1 MQLMH
6 PETHLTDAARRPTA
20 LDLTAA
26 GLLLATVILHVVAMV
41 PHYYGGPGQG
51 SLWSQPDQAALYSVL
66 AAGWAAALG
75 LGLTGPARAGLSAG
89 LAVGLAVTEF
99 GFRLTDL
106 GEVFRYGT
114 GQASTGVW
122 LMTAAWAFGAAGAG
136 VAVLAVRRRARAGAG
151 EPGPGPQLVPES
163 DFAVASTPANG
174 ALSAP
179 EPALAA
185 LWGPEPDDAPPVAS
199 AAVGPFSA
207 DSRPARLAVGPS
219 DATAELPAD
228 ATAVVPVD
236 ATAVVPVDATAV
248 VPVDATVVV
257 PVDATV
263 VVPFGGTAAI
273 TVNATPAFPV
283 SSPELASTAGP
294 SHGAGPTMLVAL
306 LGLITAGAFL
316 PAWDHY
322 VGVSTTTGRSA
333 SFNLGNAFSGPWQVV
348 MGNVFA
354 ALALA
359 TLPILAIRMRHRA
372 IGAAV
377 VAGSLIVLAAQFT
390 SAIVQVDQ
398 PVPAS
403 VAGLTPSQLNQ
414 LGLQL
419 RLSLTG
425 WFTLDV
431 LAAFAL
437 FVAAMVFGH
446 VRELRVQT
454 SSVGTWPSAP
464 DARRAATLPWS

>member
-26 GLLLATVILHVVAMV
+26 GLLLATVILHMVAMV

-114 GQASTGVW
+114 GQASTGLW
-122 LMTAAWAFGAAGAG
+122 LMTAAWVFGAAGAG

-151 EPGPGPQLVPES
+151 EPGPGPQLVFES
-163 DFAVASTPANG
+163 DFAVASTPAKG

-185 LWGPEPDDAPPVAS
+185 LWGPEPDDAPPVAP

-207 DSRPARLAVGPS
+207 DSLPAPLAVGPS

-236 ATAVVPVDATAV
+236 ATAVVPVDATA
-248 VPVDATVVV
+248 
-257 PVDATV
+257 